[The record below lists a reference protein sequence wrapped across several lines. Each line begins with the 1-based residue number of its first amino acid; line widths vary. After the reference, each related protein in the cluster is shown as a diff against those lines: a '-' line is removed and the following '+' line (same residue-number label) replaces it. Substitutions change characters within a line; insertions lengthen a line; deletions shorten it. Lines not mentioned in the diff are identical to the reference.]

1 MGRPYF
7 RGVILRDHGTERP
20 EGLPT
25 MGTAPKTQKLTRC
38 KKKAMTSEGLF
49 RRLAHSILAIID
61 RDTRQSRTTTD
72 SIAYTIAS
80 KKRKGADTR
89 QTRKLARVISS
100 GPRAEGV
107 GHSPPSPEKRA
118 LKFRSGCAKQSQ
130 LQSLVADCVN
140 SSPPLILRKF
150 QGFGG
155 IWANSGKFRDKVR
168 GTQWNAMGFCMA
180 LSMNS
185 VGIPGGFR
193 GNAGFSGIFVVWG
206 GFGWFGGGQKAFAQ
220 IANR

>member
-49 RRLAHSILAIID
+49 RRLAHSFLATID
-61 RDTRQSRTTTD
+61 RDTRQTRSTTY
-72 SIAYTIAS
+72 SISYTIAS
-80 KKRKGADTR
+80 KRRNGADTQ

-107 GHSPPSPEKRA
+107 GHSPPNSRERVRFSLGIRRTK
-118 LKFRSGCAKQSQ
+118 S
-130 LQSLVADCVN
+130 QSL
-140 SSPPLILRKF
+140 
-150 QGFGG
+150 
-155 IWANSGKFRDKVR
+155 
-168 GTQWNAMGFCMA
+168 AMETRSLKSQCFFVQVCA
-180 LSMNS
+180 
-185 VGIPGGFR
+185 
-193 GNAGFSGIFVVWG
+193 GNLLT
-206 GFGWFGGGQKAFAQ
+206 
-220 IANR
+220 